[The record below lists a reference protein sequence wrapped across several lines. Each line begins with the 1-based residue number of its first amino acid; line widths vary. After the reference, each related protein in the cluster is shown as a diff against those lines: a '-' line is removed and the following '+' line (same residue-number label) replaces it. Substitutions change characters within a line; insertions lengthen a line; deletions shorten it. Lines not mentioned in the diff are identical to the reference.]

1 MTRSV
6 LFAAGGTAGHVFP
19 AIAVA
24 NALVAMDPH
33 LEPVF
38 LGSPDRVEAQLVADA
53 GFRFHGVAAQ
63 PVPRRLSPRIV
74 TVPFATRRAV
84 KRALEVAR
92 EERTVG
98 TVSFGGF
105 VSFPLARAAWRLQL
119 PLVVHEQNAVPG
131 LANRIAA
138 RWADKIAVSIPS
150 SVHRFKQPE
159 LCAVTGN
166 PVREEILRLDLAA
179 RREAARERFGLKP
192 DRTTLLV
199 FGGSQGARSIN
210 RAIVSANHLWGDTD
224 VQILHATGRATYE
237 VTATSWARTR
247 EQIRGPHA
255 SVIDFIDS
263 MADAYAAADI
273 VVCRA
278 GATSIAELS
287 ALGIPAVLVPY
298 PHATGDHQTEN
309 AKALERAGGAVVI
322 SDRDLTGERLVE
334 AVKPWLD
341 QPSAMVSVA
350 QASRAFG
357 RRDAAENVA
366 RLVASTLDFKRSW

>member
-131 LANRIAA
+131 LANRIAV